1 MLFRSNQ
8 MKTDIKTASDSLY
21 ALSKKAPQIS
31 PKLRK
36 SLSGIQHTIQQS
48 VQNLV
53 NGEFP
58 KSALNMQTTMTEL
71 NNIALLLQEGLEAMQ
86 QQQRQQM
93 NSKNSKSG
101 SCKKPGK
108 SKGQNPGSKGQLG
121 QARQLQEQL
130 NQQMKQLREQMG
142 KQEGGTKGSSQQ
154 MKPSS
159 KSGKGSGGVGTAE
172 QFARMAAQQEAIR
185 LQLLEALQRMKQQG
199 MKAGKDLAEMMEN
212 TERELVNKQISP
224 ELIQRQQDILTRLLE
239 QEQAEREQDEDFKR
253 ESQYKN
259 LDQSRNLKPFL
270 EYKRKKQ
277 AEWEPLIETP
287 IHLTPYYRLRLQS
300 ILSNE

>member
-1 MLFRSNQ
+1 MNSRPRTS
-8 MKTDIKTASDSLY
+8 
-21 ALSKKAPQIS
+21 PQIA
-31 PKLRK
+31 LR
-36 SLSGIQHTIQQS
+36 LLAGT
-48 VQNLV
+48 
-53 NGEFP
+53 
-58 KSALNMQTTMTEL
+58 
-71 NNIALLLQEGLEAMQ
+71 ALLTIATGSSVGLAAQPGHTFPVAMVSGDASEQSYRGSDANAIVGRIRAPRIEPAQNQRIRIAQETPQQQEQKRQQELQRRRQHEQQ

-101 SCKKPGK
+101 TCKKPGK

-253 ESQYKN
+253 EKIWQ
-259 LDQSRNLKPFL
+259 
-270 EYKRKKQ
+270 
-277 AEWEPLIETP
+277 
-287 IHLTPYYRLRLQS
+287 
-300 ILSNE
+300 ILSKVRLHMIQ